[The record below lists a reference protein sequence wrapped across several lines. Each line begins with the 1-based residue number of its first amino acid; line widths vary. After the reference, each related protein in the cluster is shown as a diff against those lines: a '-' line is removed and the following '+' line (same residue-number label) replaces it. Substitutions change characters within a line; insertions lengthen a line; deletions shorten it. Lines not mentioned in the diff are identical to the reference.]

1 MGYIGDY
8 ALKDIKFNK
17 EKIFEEIVEEYSTRI
32 IRICYIQTGDLQE
45 SEDLAQD
52 VFIKIYKN
60 LDKFKG
66 DSSIYTWIYKITVN
80 TCFSY
85 LRKNKRD
92 SWIELKDEHKS
103 SEDVEESV
111 ILNIS
116 KKVLKEALYKTPQEL
131 RIVLYMYYF
140 DGIKITEIAEILE
153 LNQNTV
159 KTRLRRGKEYLKG
172 YCGGKING

>member
-8 ALKDIKFNK
+8 ALKGIKVNK
-17 EKIFEEIVEEYSTRI
+17 EKLFEEIVEEYSTRI
-32 IRICYIQTGDLQE
+32 IRICYIQIGDREE
-45 SEDLAQD
+45 SEDLAQE

-66 DSSIYTWIYKITVN
+66 DSSIYTWIYRITIN

-92 SWIELKDEHKS
+92 SFIELKDEYKAG
-103 SEDVEESV
+103 EDVEEVV
-111 ILNIS
+111 ISNIS
-116 KKVLKEALYKTPQEL
+116 KKILKDALYKIPQEL
-131 RIVLYMYYF
+131 RIVLYMHYF
-140 DGIKITEIAEILE
+140 EGFKISEIGEILE

-159 KTRLRRGKEYLKG
+159 KTRLRRGKESLRNF
-172 YCGGKING
+172 CGGMING